1 MSRVGRRHFGSVRKL
16 PSGRYQAGYWHEGWR
31 HVAPETFKTKADAQA
46 WLATHE
52 ADIVRGSWAAP
63 ARGKVTFGEY
73 AQAWFDKQV
82 HLRPRTRE
90 LYAYLL
96 RAHIEPTFGDKALSA
111 IVNSEVVA
119 WHRGLTAKV
128 PGTAPKCYR
137 LLRQIIATA
146 VADGYLVKSPAAVK
160 GASRERVHEQAI
172 PTVAEVRTL
181 VGAVDPRYRAMI
193 WLAGGCGLRFGELA
207 ALRRDRIDLL
217 HREVRVAETVTEM
230 AGGERFVGP
239 PKTESSRRTVAI
251 PPTIVPFI
259 EEHLASVGA
268 GPGAILFP
276 APEGGYLQRHNFRQ
290 RVWLPALRATG
301 LSYRFHDLRHV
312 AMTLAAASG
321 ATIADLMA
329 RAGHSSP
336 RAAMVYQHANRER
349 DRAIA
354 EAMGLALEEPEKA
367 VRRLP
372 RGR

>member
-1 MSRVGRRHFGSVRKL
+1 MGRRHFGSVRKL

-82 HLRPRTRE
+82 HLRPRTCE

-137 LLRQIIATA
+137 LPRQIIATA

-160 GASRERVHEQAI
+160 GASRERC
-172 PTVAEVRTL
+172 
-181 VGAVDPRYRAMI
+181 PRASHPHRGRGPHPRRSRRSSLPGHD
-193 WLAGGCGLRFGELA
+193 LARRRVWPP
-207 ALRRDRIDLL
+207 LRRAGCAPARS
-217 HREVRVAETVTEM
+217 HRPAPQ
-230 AGGERFVGP
+230 G
-239 PKTESSRRTVAI
+239 
-251 PPTIVPFI
+251 
-259 EEHLASVGA
+259 
-268 GPGAILFP
+268 GPG
-276 APEGGYLQRHNFRQ
+276 G
-290 RVWLPALRATG
+290 
-301 LSYRFHDLRHV
+301 
-312 AMTLAAASG
+312 
-321 ATIADLMA
+321 
-329 RAGHSSP
+329 
-336 RAAMVYQHANRER
+336 R
-349 DRAIA
+349 DRY
-354 EAMGLALEEPEKA
+354 GD
-367 VRRLP
+367 
-372 RGR
+372 GGG